1 MKRFMKHHKWIL
13 SLLLVAL
20 IGVGATGA
28 YLVAS
33 SGTVKNT
40 FASGEV
46 KTKINEVLEGGKQVS
61 VENTGDL
68 PVYVRA
74 RIVVGGADASKVKY
88 VTAVPDNLEN
98 SEYVYVI
105 LENQND
111 WKQVTEGNNNWFYY
125 CKYLPAN
132 QGTASKTS
140 LLMSKVYIGG
150 KANVDED
157 HFTVTITQE
166 AVVASNTNL
175 TDPADIE
182 AAFKAR

>member
-46 KTKINEVLEGGKQVS
+46 KTKINEVLEDGKQVS

-74 RIVVGGADASKVKY
+74 RIVVGGANQDNVFY
-88 VTAVPDNLEN
+88 VHENELPADLAN
-98 SEYVYVI
+98 SENVYVV
-105 LENQND
+105 LSDSTKWAQNTVGKNE
-111 WKQVTEGNNNWFYY
+111 WYYYTE
-125 CKYLPAN
+125 YLP
-132 QGTASKTS
+132 SKAETE

-150 KANVDED
+150 NAKVDEA

-166 AVVASNTNL
+166 AVVASDTNL
-175 TDPADIE
+175 HTPADIE